1 MYRCQWQDCHELNKW
16 LRRKNQT
23 RRWTANWVLARKCT
37 AHWLLVLPSNDQSS
51 LDTII
56 IIIIIIV
63 VKTFKGHS
71 ENMHCFPQ
79 TTGKELPDLIR
90 CFTPDLPKVD
100 WNYCQSSYCLGHQ
113 YQKLELFASK
123 EWWDN
128 WFAQGH
134 FLQSISSHGA
144 CEPPRA
150 IYKGLELPIPHQN
163 SWWGVVK

>member
-1 MYRCQWQDCHELNKW
+1 MYRCQWQVCHELKKW
-16 LRRKNQT
+16 LCRKNQT

-71 ENMHCFPQ
+71 ENMHCFAH
-79 TTGKELPDLIR
+79 TTGKELPDLIW

-100 WNYCQSSYCLGHQ
+100 WNYCQSSYCLRHP
-113 YQKLELFASK
+113 YQKLELSASK

-134 FLQSISSHGA
+134 FLQSISCHSA
-144 CEPPRA
+144 CEPPLA
-150 IYKGLELPIPHQN
+150 IYKGLELPIPNQN
-163 SWWGVVK
+163 SWWRVVK